1 MAGGETC
8 CRPGVGQGEYGF
20 GGGVGRPAAALA
32 FPCIRAMMRVLSSFD
47 AFLIL

>member
-8 CRPGVGQGEYGF
+8 CRPGVGEGEYGF

>member
-1 MAGGETC
+1 MAGGESGG
-8 CRPGVGQGEYGF
+8 RPGGGTGEYGF

-32 FPCIRAMMRVLSSFD
+32 FPFIRAMMRVLSSFD